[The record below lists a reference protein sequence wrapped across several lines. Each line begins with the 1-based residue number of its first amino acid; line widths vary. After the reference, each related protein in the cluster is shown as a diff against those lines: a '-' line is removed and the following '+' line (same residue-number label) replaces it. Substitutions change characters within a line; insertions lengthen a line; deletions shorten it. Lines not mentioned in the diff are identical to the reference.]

1 MPSQKDVPN
10 ALIKAT
16 MKLAAEK
23 PWHDVTMIDI
33 AQEAGLSVAD
43 CYDHCSGKGDILRRF
58 VKQIDREVLA
68 DLDDEDF
75 SEPGHDRLIAVI
87 MARFDALSEHR
98 PALKSIIADHGGMGP
113 TDSLRAIKTHFGSMR
128 WMLEAAGFQT
138 AGLHGSLRVAGLVG
152 VYAKAFRQWLD
163 DETDDFSPTMALL
176 DRELSRAADWDGKVE
191 KGLVKASRLC
201 GKISSTCRRFSTKK
215 STSDVEIPDIDT
227 GGSTGKPAAE
237 NS

>member
-1 MPSQKDVPN
+1 MPAKKDVPN

-16 MKLAAEK
+16 LKLAAEK

-43 CYDHCSGKGDILRRF
+43 CYDHCNSKGDILRRF

-68 DLDDEDF
+68 DIDNEDF
-75 SEPGHDRLIAVI
+75 TEPGHDRLIAVI
-87 MARFDALSEHR
+87 MARFDALAEYR

-152 VYAKAFRQWLD
+152 VYARTFRQWLD
-163 DETDDFSPTMALL
+163 DETNDFSPTMALL

-215 STSDVEIPDIDT
+215 STTDA
-227 GGSTGKPAAE
+227 GSTSAAAGTSNGSPAPE